1 MKRLALVLVLVL
13 AACGGGENANE
24 KLADR
29 VTQAIVNNDITPVE
43 KDFNALTR
51 PRLTHGAVGRL
62 SDQLNELGKFD
73 RTHETTPKDVS
84 NGRHTFDAVFE
95 KATWHEEMT
104 LDEDG
109 KIASFY
115 AHR

>member
-1 MKRLALVLVLVL
+1 MKRWALLLLVALV
-13 AACGGGENANE
+13 ACGGENADE

-29 VTQAIVNNDITPVE
+29 VTQAIVNNDIRPVE

-51 PRLTHGAVGRL
+51 PKLTRGAVGRL
-62 SDQLNELGKFD
+62 SDQLNALGKFE
-73 RTHETTPKDVS
+73 RTHETTPPDQK

-95 KATWHEEMT
+95 KATWHEDMT

-109 KIASFY
+109 KIAAFY
-115 AHR
+115 VHR

>member
-1 MKRLALVLVLVL
+1 MRRLFFACALLL
-13 AACGGGENANE
+13 AACAGENDNE

-29 VTQAIVNNDITPVE
+29 VTQAIVNNDIRPVE

-51 PRLTHGAVGRL
+51 PKLTRGAVGRL
-62 SDQLNELGKFD
+62 SDQLNTLGKFD

-109 KIASFY
+109 KIAAFFI
-115 AHR
+115 HR